1 MPACQLSVDDEGEP
15 NTDQCTDHPNKA
27 KNMDHD
33 GARST
38 RTVGETVEQF
48 DDGEG
53 E

>member
-1 MPACQLSVDDEGEP
+1 MPACQLSVDDEGAP

-27 KNMDHD
+27 KNIPM
-33 GARST
+33 ST